1 MCGVATPYELDASLD
16 ESFDSA
22 QLEGEF
28 HLLGLESAN
37 QLDTAPPSKR
47 RKVHSHPELLEQ
59 ITGKLY
65 SLLGSQNV
73 TDLAG
78 LGQLTE

>member
-1 MCGVATPYELDASLD
+1 VATPHELDSSLN

-22 QLEGEF
+22 QLEEEF
-28 HLLGLESAN
+28 NLLGLESAN
-37 QLDTAPPSKR
+37 QLDKAPPSKR
-47 RKVHSHPELLEQ
+47 RKVHFEIELLEQ
-59 ITGKLY
+59 IIGKLY
-65 SLLGSQNV
+65 SLLGSQNA